1 MFKTRAVLI
10 ACACAI
16 CVMAI
21 AIPKL
26 LTARRV
32 SETQLFDEKS
42 EGLNEI
48 LRALAIPPPTTAS
61 TSNNEPIKES
71 LKKRREA
78 IEKLRT
84 NASVFLPRL
93 MQEVYAVGTIETTN
107 GNAAAARTAQLA
119 LAFEALDGEARPLLP
134 QLKDEFY
141 AGRSIGPT
149 VAAFQYIGGTDC
161 GLILVSG
168 LTNTNPLVRNAVMS
182 VLSSFATNRD
192 IAVPA
197 VHPLRQLLKDNSAF
211 SRALAASV
219 LGSFRQVPDAVIT
232 DLIQVAKTDSD
243 FVARVSAV
251 KAIGRFGTN
260 AAAVKPE
267 LESIEA
273 NDREASVRRMAA
285 IAIRAV
291 AGETSRDEVQ

>member
-1 MFKTRAVLI
+1 
-10 ACACAI
+10 
-16 CVMAI
+16 MAI

-78 IEKLRT
+78 TEKLRT
-84 NASVFLPRL
+84 NASFFLPQL
-93 MQEVYAVGTIETTN
+93 MQEVYAIGTIETTN
-107 GNAAAARTAQLA
+107 RTAAAARTAQLA

-149 VAAFQYIGGTDC
+149 VAAFQHIGGTDC

-168 LTNTNPLVRNAVMS
+168 LTNANPLVRNAVMS

-192 IAVPA
+192 IALPA
-197 VHPLRQLLKDNSAF
+197 VHPLRQLLKDDSAF

-243 FVARVSAV
+243 FVARASAV

-273 NDREASVRRMAA
+273 NDREASVRRIAA

-291 AGETSRDEVQ
+291 AGETFRDEVQ